1 MVIGRL
7 ILDKKFD
14 GDTMNFI
21 VLLTEDS
28 TNEIKKT
35 LESRDYYVG
44 VNGSINYSTS
54 DGVSDLV
61 FLELSS

>member
-44 VNGSINYSTS
+44 VNGNINYSTS